1 MKLRK
6 QIAKLIATKKLSQ
19 DTLDELV
26 VESFID
32 AATEVNNSGLKAQLA
47 FLLTTMS
54 EESLLD
60 LLENHATGKEVPE
73 D

>member
-26 VESFID
+26 VEHVID
-32 AATEVNNSGLKAQLA
+32 AATEVNNSGLKSQIA
-47 FLLTTMS
+47 FLLSVLS
-54 EESLLD
+54 EDTLLD
-60 LLENHATGKEVPE
+60 ICESHVPGRL
-73 D
+73 